1 MTSFYGG
8 IGITNGSGGGSGI
21 SITNIE
27 FDSKRNLIIYLSDG
41 SKKNLGQIDG
51 AIFKPTIENGI
62 LSWSNDKGLENPP
75 SYDLKADIQL
85 PEEEGEL
92 WVPIDEKT
100 EEEQPES
107 TEQEYM
113 WEKI

>member
-1 MTSFYGG
+1 MASFYGG

-41 SKKNLGQIDG
+41 SKKKLGQIDG
-51 AIFKPTIENGI
+51 ATFTPTIVDGI
-62 LSWSNDKGLENPP
+62 LSWSNNQGLENPP
-75 SYDLKADIQL
+75 SVNLNAED
-85 PEEEGEL
+85 EGEL
-92 WVPIDEKT
+92 WYDIEQKT
-100 EEEQPES
+100 EEDS
-107 TEQEYM
+107 GSDTTTSNTEYV

>member
-1 MTSFYGG
+1 MASFYGG
-8 IGITNGSGGGSGI
+8 IGITNGSSGGNGV

-27 FDSKRNLIIYLSDG
+27 FDKNRNLIIYLSDG

-51 AIFKPTIENGI
+51 AVFKPTIENGI

-75 SYDLKADIQL
+75 SYDLTVDVEL
-85 PEEEGEL
+85 PEDTGEQ
-92 WVPIDEKT
+92 WFPVDEKT
-100 EEEQPES
+100 DEDQTSS
-107 TEQEYM
+107 TEQQYM